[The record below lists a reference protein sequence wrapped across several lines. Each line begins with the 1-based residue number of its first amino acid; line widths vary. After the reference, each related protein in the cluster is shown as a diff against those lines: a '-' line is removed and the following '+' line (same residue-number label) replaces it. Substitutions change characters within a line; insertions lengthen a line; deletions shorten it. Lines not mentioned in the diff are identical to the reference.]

1 MRSIIQRVLSASI
14 HVDGNMVAQIEKGFL
29 VFTGFTHGDGESQID
44 YTVKKILSLRILED
58 ENGKVNHSLGD
69 LGGGIL
75 VVPQFTLYADSQ
87 KGNRPSFTNAATPD
101 IARGLFHLF
110 LEKIK
115 VHAESLPIPPVVRN
129 GIFGADMKVSLVN
142 DGPFTIILD
151 SPEKRK
157 VFDPIIPRKYRTRL

>member
-1 MRSIIQRVLSASI
+1 MRSIIQRVLSSSVT
-14 HVDGNMVAQIEKGFL
+14 VDGNMVAGIEKGFL
-29 VFTGFTHGDGESQID
+29 VFTGFTHGDGDSEID

-75 VVPQFTLYADSQ
+75 VVPQFTLYAASQ
-87 KGNRPSFTNAATPD
+87 NGNRPSFTNAASPD

-110 LEKIK
+110 LEKLS
-115 VHAESLPIPPVVRN
+115 VHAEGLPIPPVIRS

-142 DGPFTIILD
+142 DGPFTIILE
-151 SPEKRK
+151 SPEKMK
-157 VFDPIIPRKYRTRL
+157 SI